1 MPETTLTPHPAGEAE
16 RRPAASSLED
26 IARAVGVRKIVVQM
40 EEIRSDGSGALAASV
55 TRAAAAAV
63 LRNPWAG
70 LPVSTDLQP
79 ETERVA
85 PILAKV
91 LTDRLIEAL
100 GGAGEIEA
108 FGKSAVVGLA
118 GETEHAA
125 ALIHTPFFGNLV
137 REFLEGSSILCFS
150 DDRAEPGTS
159 IAVPMWHKTA
169 ASTRSHYQ
177 TLSLSLSDAPHRHE
191 IVVVA
196 AASTGARPHPRIGD
210 RTTDRPVTSDILEGI
225 LP

>member
-1 MPETTLTPHPAGEAE
+1 MPETTLTPHPAEGTDA
-16 RRPAASSLED
+16 RSASSLED
-26 IARAVGVRKIVVQM
+26 VARAMGVRKIVVQT
-40 EEIRSDGSGALAASV
+40 EEVRRDGPGALSASV

-63 LRNPWAG
+63 VRNPWAG
-70 LPVSTDLQP
+70 SPVSTDLAP
-79 ETERVA
+79 ETERIA
-85 PILAKV
+85 PVLAKV
-91 LTDRLIEAL
+91 LTDRLLAAL
-100 GGAGEIEA
+100 GGAGEVEA

-159 IAVPMWHKTA
+159 IAIPMWHKDA
-169 ASTRSHYQ
+169 AATRSHYQ
-177 TLSLSLSDAPHRHE
+177 TMTLSLSDAPHPHE

-196 AASTGARPHPRIGD
+196 AASTGSRPHPRIGD
-210 RTTDRPVTSDILEGI
+210 RTTDRPVTADILEGI